1 MKLVSAQALEPF
13 SCSSG
18 RGDVFAVAHQAWEA
32 SSFTE
37 SCLEVLGVPLQCQWK
52 EPKDSSGV
60 REHPAEQGTPCPQLF
75 RAIP

>member
-1 MKLVSAQALEPF
+1 MKLVSEQVLEPF

-18 RGDVFAVAHQAWEA
+18 RGDVSAVAHQAWED

-37 SCLEVLGVPLQCQWK
+37 SCLEVLGVPLQCQGK

-60 REHPAEQGTPCPQLF
+60 REHLVEQGTP
-75 RAIP
+75 